1 MNNELLMD
9 AISYLDS
16 DLLTEHLKR
25 KEELSRKTKRKLA
38 PVILKW
44 SAIAASLVLTVT
56 SVFLI
61 SEQLFKAPPD
71 DMPISTDQ
79 PTDNNATLPIVT
91 DKPTEDNT
99 SRPTELITPAGEVG
113 ISVANKLYFI
123 ESKLTI
129 GATKENVGEFLCYLE
144 DIEHFKIFLYQQ
156 NNYQKY
162 EGDISNVKI
171 YEYIPDDEKTNRIII
186 PFDERFYVL
195 NFEGYQI
202 EKIEVELIEYF
213 FVELLER
220 TKDIDIVR
228 DVGRLEDVYSKPA
241 NLEGLIDFLKRLT
254 DNRLYTEEELSE
266 YYKKYEDPS
275 KEECFIDII
284 PDDNT
289 RLKCYYSESYGIL
302 TIGGYQGYVLTKE
315 QIEEIN
321 LLIKGE

>member
-16 DLLTEHLKR
+16 DLLAEHLKR
-25 KEELSRKTKRKLA
+25 KEELSRKTKRSLM

-71 DMPISTDQ
+71 DLPISTDQ

-91 DKPTEDNT
+91 DKPTESIT
-99 SRPTELITPAGEVG
+99 SRPTEPIIPAGEVG
-113 ISVANKLYFI
+113 ISVANKLYSI

-186 PFDERFYVL
+186 PFEERFYVL
-195 NFEGYQI
+195 NFEKYQI
-202 EKIEVELIEYF
+202 KKIGSEY

-241 NLEGLIDFLKRLT
+241 NLEGLIEFLKRLA

-275 KEECFIDII
+275 KEECFIKII

>member
-16 DLLTEHLKR
+16 DLLAEHLKR

-71 DMPISTDQ
+71 DPPISTDQ

-99 SRPTELITPAGEVG
+99 SRPTELITPTDEVG

-123 ESKLTI
+123 ESKLTRE
-129 GATKENVGEFLCYLE
+129 ATMENVGDFLGYVE
-144 DIEHFKIFLYQQ
+144 DLEHFKIFLYQQ

-162 EGDISNVKI
+162 E
-171 YEYIPDDEKTNRIII
+171 
-186 PFDERFYVL
+186 
-195 NFEGYQI
+195 
-202 EKIEVELIEYF
+202 
-213 FVELLER
+213 
-220 TKDIDIVR
+220 
-228 DVGRLEDVYSKPA
+228 
-241 NLEGLIDFLKRLT
+241 
-254 DNRLYTEEELSE
+254 
-266 YYKKYEDPS
+266 
-275 KEECFIDII
+275 
-284 PDDNT
+284 
-289 RLKCYYSESYGIL
+289 
-302 TIGGYQGYVLTKE
+302 
-315 QIEEIN
+315 
-321 LLIKGE
+321 

>member
-16 DLLTEHLKR
+16 DLLAEHLKR
-25 KEELSRKTKRKLA
+25 KEELSRKTQRKLA

-56 SVFLI
+56 SVLLI

-71 DMPISTDQ
+71 DLPISTDQ

-99 SRPTELITPAGEVG
+99 SRPTEPIIPEGEVG

-123 ESKLTI
+123 ERKLTK

-144 DIEHFKIFLYQQ
+144 DIEQFKIFLYQQ

-186 PFDERFYVL
+186 PFEERFYVL
-195 NFEGYQI
+195 DFDFY
-202 EKIEVELIEYF
+202 KVEEMEIDD
-213 FVELLER
+213 FVELLESA
-220 TKDIDIVR
+220 KDIDIVR
-228 DVGRLEDVYSKPA
+228 DVAGEPEDVYSKPA
-241 NLEGLIDFLKRLT
+241 DLEGLIDFLKRLT
-254 DNRLYTEEELSE
+254 ENRLYTSEELSE
-266 YYKKYEDPS
+266 YYKKFDNPW
-275 KEECFIDII
+275 KEECYIYVIL
-284 PDDNT
+284 DDNT
-289 RLKCYYSESYGIL
+289 DFGCYYSESYGIF
-302 TIGGYQGYVLTKE
+302 TIYGHYGYVLTRE
-315 QIEEIN
+315 QMDEIN
-321 LLIKGE
+321 FLIKGE

>member
-9 AISYLDS
+9 AISCLDS
-16 DLLTEHLKR
+16 DLLAEHLKR
-25 KEELSRKTKRKLA
+25 KEELSRKTKRSLM

-71 DMPISTDQ
+71 DLPISTDQ

-91 DKPTEDNT
+91 DKPTESIT
-99 SRPTELITPAGEVG
+99 SRPTEPIIPAGEVG
-113 ISVANKLYFI
+113 ISVANKLYSI

-186 PFDERFYVL
+186 PFEERFYVL
-195 NFEGYQI
+195 NFEKYQI
-202 EKIEVELIEYF
+202 KKIGIEY

-241 NLEGLIDFLKRLT
+241 NLEGLIEFLKRLA

-275 KEECFIDII
+275 KEECFIKII

>member
-9 AISYLDS
+9 AISCLDS
-16 DLLTEHLKR
+16 DLLAEHLKR
-25 KEELSRKTKRKLA
+25 KEELSRKTKRNLM

-44 SAIAASLVLTVT
+44 SAIAASLVLTAT

-61 SEQLFKAPPD
+61 SEQLFKVPPD
-71 DMPISTDQ
+71 DLPISTDQ

-99 SRPTELITPAGEVG
+99 SRPTELITPTDEVG

-123 ESKLTI
+123 EIKLTRE
-129 GATKENVGEFLCYLE
+129 ATMENVGDFLGYVE
-144 DIEHFKIFLYQQ
+144 DLEHFKIFLYQQ

-186 PFDERFYVL
+186 PFEERFYVL
-195 NFEGYQI
+195 NFEKYQI
-202 EKIEVELIEYF
+202 KKIGSEY

-241 NLEGLIDFLKRLT
+241 NLEGLIEFLKRLA

-275 KEECFIDII
+275 KEECFIKII

>member
-9 AISYLDS
+9 AISCLDS
-16 DLLTEHLKR
+16 DLLVEHLKR
-25 KEELSRKTKRKLA
+25 KEELSRKTKRSLM

-56 SVFLI
+56 SVFLV
-61 SEQLFKAPPD
+61 SDQLFKAPPD
-71 DMPISTDQ
+71 DLPISTDQ

-99 SRPTELITPAGEVG
+99 SRPTELITPTDEVG

-123 ESKLTI
+123 ESKLTRE
-129 GATKENVGEFLCYLE
+129 ATMENVGDFLGYVE
-144 DIEHFKIFLYQQ
+144 DLEHFKIFLYQQ

-162 EGDISNVKI
+162 EGDISNVKV

-186 PFDERFYVL
+186 PFEERFYVL
-195 NFEGYQI
+195 NFEKYQI
-202 EKIEVELIEYF
+202 KKIGIEY

-241 NLEGLIDFLKRLT
+241 NLEGLIEFLKRLA

-275 KEECFIDII
+275 KEECFIKII

-289 RLKCYYSESYGIL
+289 RLKFYYSESYGIL
-302 TIGGYQGYVLTKE
+302 TIGGYQGFVLTEE

>member
-16 DLLTEHLKR
+16 DLLAEHLKR

-71 DMPISTDQ
+71 DPPISTDQ

-91 DKPTEDNT
+91 DKPTESIT
-99 SRPTELITPAGEVG
+99 SRPTEPIIPAGEVG
-113 ISVANKLYFI
+113 ISVANKLYSI

-186 PFDERFYVL
+186 PFEERFYVL
-195 NFEGYQI
+195 NFEKYQI
-202 EKIEVELIEYF
+202 KKIGSEY

-241 NLEGLIDFLKRLT
+241 NLEGLIEFLKRLA

-275 KEECFIDII
+275 KEECFIKII

>member
-9 AISYLDS
+9 AISCLDS
-16 DLLTEHLKR
+16 DLLAEHLKR

-71 DMPISTDQ
+71 DPPISTDQ

-99 SRPTELITPAGEVG
+99 SRPTELITPTDEVG

-123 ESKLTI
+123 EIKLTRE
-129 GATKENVGEFLCYLE
+129 ATMENVGEFLCYLE

-186 PFDERFYVL
+186 PFEERFYVL
-195 NFEGYQI
+195 NFEKYQI
-202 EKIEVELIEYF
+202 KKIGSEY

-241 NLEGLIDFLKRLT
+241 NLEGLIEFLKRLA

-275 KEECFIDII
+275 KEECFIKII

-302 TIGGYQGYVLTKE
+302 TIGGYQGFVLTKE

>member
-9 AISYLDS
+9 AISCLDS
-16 DLLTEHLKR
+16 DLLAEHLKR
-25 KEELSRKTKRKLA
+25 KEELSRKTKRNLM

-44 SAIAASLVLTVT
+44 SAIAASLVLTAT

-61 SEQLFKAPPD
+61 SEQLFKVPPD
-71 DMPISTDQ
+71 DLPISTDQ

-99 SRPTELITPAGEVG
+99 SRPTELITPTDEVG

-123 ESKLTI
+123 EIKLTRE
-129 GATKENVGEFLCYLE
+129 ATMENVGDFLGYVE
-144 DIEHFKIFLYQQ
+144 DLEHFKIFLYQQ

-186 PFDERFYVL
+186 PCEERFYVL
-195 NFEGYQI
+195 NFEKYQI
-202 EKIEVELIEYF
+202 KKIGSEY

-241 NLEGLIDFLKRLT
+241 NLEGLIEFLKRLA

-275 KEECFIDII
+275 KEECFIKII

>member
-9 AISYLDS
+9 AISCLDS
-16 DLLTEHLKR
+16 DLLAEHLKR
-25 KEELSRKTKRKLA
+25 KEELSKKTKRKLA
-38 PVILKW
+38 PVMLKW

-56 SVFLI
+56 SLLLVA
-61 SEQLFKAPPD
+61 EQLFKAPPD
-71 DMPISTDQ
+71 DPPISTDQ

-91 DKPTEDNT
+91 DKPTEENT
-99 SRPTELITPAGEVG
+99 SRPTDQIISTDEVG

-186 PFDERFYVL
+186 PFEERFYVL
-195 NFEGYQI
+195 DFEMYQI
-202 EKIEVELIEYF
+202 EKIGIEY

-241 NLEGLIDFLKRLT
+241 NLEGLIEFLKRLT
-254 DNRLYTEEELSE
+254 DNQLYTEEELSE

-275 KEECFIDII
+275 KEECFINLI
-284 PDDNT
+284 PEDNT
-289 RLKCYYSESYGIL
+289 CLKCYYSESYGIL
-302 TIGGYQGYVLTKE
+302 TIGGDYGYVLTRE
-315 QIEEIN
+315 QMDEIN

>member
-9 AISYLDS
+9 AISCLDS
-16 DLLTEHLKR
+16 DLLAEHLKR

-71 DMPISTDQ
+71 DLPISTDQ
-79 PTDNNATLPIVT
+79 PTDNTATLPIVT

-99 SRPTELITPAGEVG
+99 SRPTELIIPTDEVG

-123 ESKLTI
+123 ESKLTRE
-129 GATKENVGEFLCYLE
+129 ATMENVGDFWGYVE
-144 DIEHFKIFLYQQ
+144 DLEHFKIFLYQQ

-162 EGDISNVKI
+162 EGDISNVKV

-186 PFDERFYVL
+186 PFEERFYVL
-195 NFEGYQI
+195 NFEKYQNK
-202 EKIEVELIEYF
+202 KIGSEY

-220 TKDIDIVR
+220 TKDIYIVR

-241 NLEGLIDFLKRLT
+241 NLEGLIEFLKRLA

-275 KEECFIDII
+275 KEECFIKII

-302 TIGGYQGYVLTKE
+302 TIGGYQGFVLTEE

>member
-9 AISYLDS
+9 AISCLDS
-16 DLLTEHLKR
+16 DLLAEHLKR

-44 SAIAASLVLTVT
+44 SAIAASLVLTVA

-71 DMPISTDQ
+71 DLPISTDQ

-202 EKIEVELIEYF
+202 
-213 FVELLER
+213 
-220 TKDIDIVR
+220 
-228 DVGRLEDVYSKPA
+228 
-241 NLEGLIDFLKRLT
+241 
-254 DNRLYTEEELSE
+254 
-266 YYKKYEDPS
+266 PS
-275 KEECFIDII
+275 
-284 PDDNT
+284 
-289 RLKCYYSESYGIL
+289 
-302 TIGGYQGYVLTKE
+302 
-315 QIEEIN
+315 
-321 LLIKGE
+321 

>member
-9 AISYLDS
+9 AISCLDG
-16 DLLTEHLKR
+16 DLLAEHLKR
-25 KEELSRKTKRKLA
+25 KEELSRKTKRSLM
-38 PVILKW
+38 PVLLKW

-56 SVFLI
+56 SIFLI

-71 DMPISTDQ
+71 DPPISTDQ

-91 DKPTEDNT
+91 EKPTEENT
-99 SRPTELITPAGEVG
+99 SRPTEQIIPSGEAG
-113 ISVANKLYFI
+113 IPFCNKLYFI
-123 ESKLTI
+123 ERKLTRE
-129 GATKENVGEFLCYLE
+129 ATMENVGDFLGYVEDLE
-144 DIEHFKIFLYQQ
+144 YFKVFLYQQ

-186 PFDERFYVL
+186 PFEERFYVL
-195 NFEGYQI
+195 NFEKYQNK
-202 EKIEVELIEYF
+202 KIGIEY

-241 NLEGLIDFLKRLT
+241 NLEGLIEFLKRLA

-275 KEECFIDII
+275 KEECFIDVI
-284 PDDNT
+284 PEDNT
-289 RLKCYYSESYGIL
+289 RLRCYYSESYGIF
-302 TIGGYQGYVLTKE
+302 TIGGDYGYVLTRE
-315 QIEEIN
+315 QMDEIN
-321 LLIKGE
+321 FLIKGE

>member
-9 AISYLDS
+9 AISCLDS
-16 DLLTEHLKR
+16 DLLAEHLKR
-25 KEELSRKTKRKLA
+25 KEELSRKTKRNLM

-56 SVFLI
+56 SVLLI

-71 DMPISTDQ
+71 DPPISTDQ

-99 SRPTELITPAGEVG
+99 SRPTELITPTDEVG

-123 ESKLTI
+123 EIKLTRE
-129 GATKENVGEFLCYLE
+129 ATMENVGDFLGYVE
-144 DIEHFKIFLYQQ
+144 DLEHFKIFLYQQ

-186 PFDERFYVL
+186 PFEERFYVL
-195 NFEGYQI
+195 NFEKYQI
-202 EKIEVELIEYF
+202 KKIGSEY

-241 NLEGLIDFLKRLT
+241 NLEGLIEFLKRLA

-275 KEECFIDII
+275 KEECFIKII